1 MRLLDLL
8 ATPLAHPP
16 PPTAALA
23 SLAQVLYA
31 LTLVPVGLLADR
43 VDRPRLLAG
52 GIALWSLLT
61 MAASETHSFG
71 QARETQ
77 VLGWGRGRG
86 TSSSRDGQDGCG
98 SMDRAASAA

>member
-1 MRLLDLL
+1 M
-8 ATPLAHPP
+8 PP
-16 PPTAALA
+16 VTARP
-23 SLAQVLYA
+23 QVLYA

-71 QARETQ
+71 QARVCCCQQEQAEATRE
-77 VLGWGRGRG
+77 GRMAGAACDVC
-86 TSSSRDGQDGCG
+86 SSNSSHGLFQ
-98 SMDRAASAA
+98 AAIFDMQ